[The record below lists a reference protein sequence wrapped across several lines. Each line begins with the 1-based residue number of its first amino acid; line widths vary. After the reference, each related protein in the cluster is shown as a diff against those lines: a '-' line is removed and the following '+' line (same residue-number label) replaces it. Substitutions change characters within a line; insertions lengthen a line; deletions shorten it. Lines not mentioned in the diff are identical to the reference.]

1 MVKTIIVNGYTLSK
15 NEIVMWSKLLNKL
28 GMSVSYYDLAGIRKV
43 YENGMLKNVHG
54 VGKKT
59 TKMLC
64 NIFNHIEQPEHMTN
78 EEYNKAEGV
87 RRSDL
92 WKISDSPEKYK
103 YFKDNPPEQTPA
115 MAFGS
120 AIHKLILEPD
130 TFFDEYAVAPEIN
143 RRTNDGK
150 AQWEKFVS
158 DNAGKTIITA
168 DDYNTMKE
176 METKLKTVSLA
187 RSLLYE
193 DGKSEVPVFWTDP
206 ETGEKC
212 KAKLDRLDI
221 GLDGRYYIVDYKS
234 ALSAETFRFNSEIF
248 KLGYHVQSGM
258 YSEGTQIAYNLDYR
272 PVFLFVV
279 QEKKPPYAVNV
290 IEVTDEV
297 ADAGN
302 AQYHLLLGK
311 LHDCKAVDIFPGY
324 VGDVPNDSFVPGW
337 MSSMLEEEISE

>member
-1 MVKTIIVNGYTLSK
+1 
-15 NEIVMWSKLLNKL
+15 MWTKLLNRLRKL
-28 GMSVSYYDLAGIRKV
+28 GHVETADNIDAVKEMYDGG
-43 YENGMLKNVHG
+43 ELKSIAG

-59 TKMLC
+59 LKLLDKLFT
-64 NIFNHIEQPEHMTN
+64 QPAVPDHMTDA
-78 EEYNKAEGV
+78 EYSAAEGV

-103 YFKDNPPEQTPA
+103 YFLENPIAQTPA
-115 MAFGS
+115 MTFGS

-143 RRTNDGK
+143 RRTNEGK
-150 AQWEKFVS
+150 AQWEEFVT

-168 DDYNTMKE
+168 DDYNVMKE
-176 METKLKTVSLA
+176 MEAKLKTVSLA

-311 LHDCKAVDIFPGY
+311 LHDCKTVDIFPGY

>member
-1 MVKTIIVNGYTLSK
+1 METLIINGYTLNK
-15 NEIVMWSKLLNKL
+15 TEKRMFIKLLNKI
-28 GMSVSYYDLAGIRKV
+28 GMYNGAFDLEAVRVDYNSGSINTIRGI
-43 YENGMLKNVHG
+43 
-54 VGKKT
+54 GKKT
-59 TKMLC
+59 IALLEK
-64 NIFNHIEQPEHMTN
+64 IFSAKIPEHMSET
-78 EEYNKAEGV
+78 EYNAADGV

-103 YFKDNPPEQTPA
+103 YFKENPPDQTPA

-130 TFFDEYAVAPEIN
+130 TFFDDYAVAPEIN
-143 RRTNDGK
+143 RRTNEGK
-150 AQWEKFVS
+150 AAWEKFVAE
-158 DNAGKTIITA
+158 NAGKTIITA

-176 METKLKTVSLA
+176 MEAKLKTVSLA

-302 AQYHLLLGK
+302 AQYHMLLGK

-337 MSSMLEEEISE
+337 INFEGEDE

>member
-1 MVKTIIVNGYTLSK
+1 MGLVINDYKLNKTEQRMFTT
-15 NEIVMWSKLLNKL
+15 LLNKI
-28 GMSVSYYDLAGIRKV
+28 GMYNGVFDLETIREDYNSGRIKIIRGI
-43 YENGMLKNVHG
+43 
-54 VGKKT
+54 GKKT
-59 TKMLC
+59 IALLEK
-64 NIFNHIEQPEHMTN
+64 IFSAKIQEHMSET
-78 EEYNKAEGV
+78 EYNAAEGI

-103 YFKDNPPEQTPA
+103 YFKDNPQEQTPA

-130 TFFDEYAVAPEIN
+130 TFFEDYAVAPEIN

-150 AQWEKFVS
+150 AAWEKFVA

-176 METKLKTVSLA
+176 MEAKLKTVSLA

-221 GLDGRYYIVDYKS
+221 GLDGRYYIIDYKS

-248 KLGYHVQSGM
+248 KLGYHVQAGM

-279 QEKKPPYAVNV
+279 QEKKAPYAVNV

-311 LHDCKAVDIFPGY
+311 LHDCKAVDIYPGY